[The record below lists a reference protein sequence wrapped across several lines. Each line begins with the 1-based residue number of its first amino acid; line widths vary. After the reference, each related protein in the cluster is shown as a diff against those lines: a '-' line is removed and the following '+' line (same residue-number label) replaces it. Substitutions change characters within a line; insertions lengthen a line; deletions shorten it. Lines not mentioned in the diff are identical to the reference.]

1 MALSSNSA
9 VPAVQVCVEAP
20 QETAVREVTLDGQ
33 EIYAPQLTMSDNL
46 TRLAQRIDFGDQG
59 ERKTSATRNRN
70 IADGTTPTPPNTHRQ
85 PLKCAFSK
93 FVNQSL
99 PTSL

>member
-59 ERKTSATRNRN
+59 ERKTRPDTRL
-70 IADGTTPTPPNTHRQ
+70 P
-85 PLKCAFSK
+85 
-93 FVNQSL
+93 QSRAGGQGL
-99 PTSL
+99 FLRSVDHLGIRVKI